1 MFEGYG
7 CRHLAFGRM
16 LIGTCDCADDLNG
29 AKGRVENGPFWG
41 DVRFGVKKGNCRLSW
56 RKEKCVVNRDNGV
69 SEGTFEYVA

>member
-1 MFEGYG
+1 
-7 CRHLAFGRM
+7 M

-41 DVRFGVKKGNCRLSW
+41 DVRFGVKEGKDGLSW
-56 RKEKCVVNRDNGV
+56 AKEKSVVNRDNGV